1 MSIAIRLL
9 AVNGDFCSLFSR
21 FSFKEQFSAYTVIC
35 QLMKTQCIAWSV
47 SCSLFLFRTKND
59 NPSLLCVNLYV
70 QSCRSSVLLFVEE
83 HTTDLP
89 WKPEFLARYS
99 ILKIFFKIVLNIF
112 TKNEFLVFILT
123 WFIIPFPNF
132 ILAELYDRHLVEYQQ
147 LNLIKNQLIS

>member
-1 MSIAIRLL
+1 M
-9 AVNGDFCSLFSR
+9 NGDFCSLFSR
-21 FSFKEQFSAYTVIC
+21 FSFKEQFSAYTVIR

-83 HTTDLP
+83 HNWSAMKTRIS
-89 WKPEFLARYS
+89 RYS

-112 TKNEFLVFILT
+112 TKNELLFILT
-123 WFIIPFPNF
+123 WYIIPFPNF
-132 ILAELYDRHLVEYQQ
+132 ILTEFYDRHLVEYQQ
-147 LNLIKNQLIS
+147 LNWIKNQLIS